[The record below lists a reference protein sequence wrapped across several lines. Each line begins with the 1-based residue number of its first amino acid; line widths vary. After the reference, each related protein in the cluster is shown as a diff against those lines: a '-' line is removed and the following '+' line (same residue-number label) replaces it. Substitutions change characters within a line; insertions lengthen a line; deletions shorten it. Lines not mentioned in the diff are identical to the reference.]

1 MVLLHSG
8 TVHVAIVGD
17 PLLHVVRSVVHRHI
31 PQSTF
36 RTCTHLQQL
45 TIMLTCLHQPILGR
59 SLCGMYPDKVP
70 VVGSDHEVDVSCAEL
85 VHRILMSVSVHHHR
99 VLQLYGIGIRIERV
113 HFVLQCELSKPLP
126 AISCQHLRLLIV
138 AHLVTHLQW
147 LADGSV
153 YLDAALGI
161 RHIRDCTGCAV
172 LPCLGNIGEYP
183 LAECTWRR
191 LGSTNAQNHRVAGL
205 QHCAGLD
212 HAEVVQLLQLLLC
225 VLSWLPGVVQLLGRT
240 DGLVLVH
247 ACLVHDRVAH
257 LLRSRLR
264 QRTGILVRSSVIAHV
279 AYTQIPACS
288 CNAVVVSIVGRSQQ
302 LPLRNLVTGLDLHVV
317 GQPALRVGREVVVQ
331 VHRAFRAVVVQH
343 VDSVLANSLHHAGL
357 LCPLCTE
364 ESAESRRHVL
374 TGLLVECTNKRSLTL
389 LERNSLCSVLAVMCD
404 DAVRNSV
411 HVVVAVDVDHH
422 SRCRHF
428 FYADNGL

>member
-8 TVHVAIVGD
+8 TVHVAIIGD

-31 PQSTF
+31 SPRTF

-45 TIMLTCLHQPILGR
+45 TIMLTCLYQPILGR

-85 VHRILMSVSVHHHR
+85 VHRILMPVSVYHHR

-113 HFVLQCELSKPLP
+113 HFVMQCELSKTLP

-138 AHLVTHLQW
+138 AHLVTYLQR
-147 LADGSV
+147 LADGGV

-191 LGSTNAQNHRVAGL
+191 LGRTNAQDHRITRL
-205 QHCAGLD
+205 QNSAGLD
-212 HAEVVQLLQLLLC
+212 HAEIVQLLQLLLC
-225 VLSWLPGVVQLLGRT
+225 VLSGFPGVVQLLGRT

-264 QRTGILVRSSVIAHV
+264 QCTGILIRRAMIAHV
-279 AYTQIPACS
+279 AYAQVPACS
-288 CNAVVVSIVGRSQQ
+288 CNAVVVSVVGRRQQ
-302 LPLRNLVTGLDLHVV
+302 LPLSNLIACFHLHVI
-317 GQPALRVGREVVVQ
+317 GQPALCVGREVIIQ
-331 VHRAFRAVVVQH
+331 VHRAFRAVVIQH

-357 LCPLCTE
+357 LRPLCAE
-364 ESAESRRHVL
+364 ESSESRRHVL

-389 LERNSLCSVLAVMCD
+389 LERDCLCSVLAVMCD

-411 HVVVAVDVDHH
+411 YVVVAVDVDHH

>member
-17 PLLHVVRSVVHRHI
+17 PLLHVVRSVVHRYI
-31 PQSTF
+31 SPSTF

-45 TIMLTCLHQPILGR
+45 TIVLACLHQLILSR

-85 VHRILMSVSVHHHR
+85 VHRILMPVSVHHHR
-99 VLQLYGIGIRIERV
+99 VLQLYGIGIGIERV
-113 HFVLQCELSKPLP
+113 HFVLQRELSKTLP
-126 AISCQHLRLLIV
+126 AVGCQHLRLLIV
-138 AHLVTHLQW
+138 AHLVTYLQR
-147 LADGSV
+147 LADGSIH
-153 YLDAALGI
+153 LDAALGI
-161 RHIRDCTGCAV
+161 RHIRDCTGRAV
-172 LPCLGNIGEYP
+172 LPCLGDIGEYP
-183 LAECTWRR
+183 LAERTWRR
-191 LGSTNAQNHRVAGL
+191 LGRTNAQDHRIARL
-205 QHCAGLD
+205 QNSTRLD
-212 HAEVVQLLQLLLC
+212 YAEVVQLLQLLLC
-225 VLSWLPGVVQLLGRT
+225 VLSGLPGVVQLLGRT

-257 LLRSRLR
+257 LLRRRLR
-264 QRTGILVRSSVIAHV
+264 QRTGILIRSSVIAHV
-279 AYTQIPACS
+279 AYAQVPACS
-288 CNAVVVSIVGRSQQ
+288 CDAVVVSIVRRRQQ
-302 LPLRNLVTGLDLHVV
+302 LPLRNLIACFHLHVV
-317 GQPALRVGREVVVQ
+317 GQPTLCVGREVIIQ
-331 VHRAFRAVVVQH
+331 VHRAFRAVVIQH
-343 VDSVLANSLHHAGL
+343 VDSVLVNSLHHAGL

-374 TGLLVECTNKRSLTL
+374 SGLLVECANKRSLAL
-389 LERNSLCSVLAVMCD
+389 LERDSLCSVLAVMCD
-404 DAVRNSV
+404 DAVRNCV

>member
-45 TIMLTCLHQPILGR
+45 TIMITCLHQPILGR
-59 SLCGMYPDKVP
+59 SLCGMYPDKVL
-70 VVGSDHEVDVSCAEL
+70 VVGSDHEIDVSCAEL
-85 VHRILMSVSVHHHR
+85 VHRILMPVSVYHHR

-113 HFVLQCELSKPLP
+113 HFVLQCELSKTLP
-126 AISCQHLRLLIV
+126 AVSSQYLRLLIV
-138 AHLVTHLQW
+138 THLVTYLQW
-147 LADGSV
+147 LADGGV

-191 LGSTNAQNHRVAGL
+191 LGRTNAQDHRITRL
-205 QHCAGLD
+205 QNSTRLD
-212 HAEVVQLLQLLLC
+212 HAEIVQFLQLLLC
-225 VLSWLPGVVQLLGRT
+225 VLSGLPGGVQLLGRT

-247 ACLVHDRVAH
+247 ACLVHDRVTH

-264 QRTGILVRSSVIAHV
+264 QRTGILIRRAMIAHV
-279 AYTQIPACS
+279 AYTQVPACS
-288 CNAVVVSIVGRSQQ
+288 CNAVVVSVVGRRQQ
-302 LPLRNLVTGLDLHVV
+302 LPLRNLIACFHLHVV

-331 VHRAFRAVVVQH
+331 VH
-343 VDSVLANSLHHAGL
+343 
-357 LCPLCTE
+357 
-364 ESAESRRHVL
+364 
-374 TGLLVECTNKRSLTL
+374 
-389 LERNSLCSVLAVMCD
+389 
-404 DAVRNSV
+404 
-411 HVVVAVDVDHH
+411 
-422 SRCRHF
+422 
-428 FYADNGL
+428 